1 MVSAMADSEDA
12 FEFLA
17 ADLAPGER
25 KALELDCSEL
35 ELRRICS
42 ETDSLFDVAY
52 DHLWNEFGSKNEMES
67 RPVIAHR
74 LGLHPA
80 TQLDGYWLRYEIIMV
95 RHRTRFVAVRDHT
108 AIVSDRRPSRAIVH
122 LSHVLIEPGWR
133 RTGLAGWLRAWPL
146 QTARACLAAAG
157 HAVNSPI
164 TLVAEMEHPEPQ
176 FPTGS
181 FGCGPTKKP
190 GSKKSTLSKCA
201 ISNRTSD
208 RPNRSMGREGL
219 SHYRFASWYGGSD
232 VKQKGV
238 CLAPKF
244 ESWLIAFT
252 ACTRWDFARPTWRS
266 CGKACLSIPPTK
278 QRSPCCHLLN
288 DHGVLSPGI
297 RRADRGAHHA
307 HAQVC
312 LGRPSLAVVAWR
324 AFARTGSGY
333 GERLE

>member
-1 MVSAMADSEDA
+1 MVSAMADSENA
-12 FEFLA
+12 LEFLA

-74 LGLHPA
+74 LGWHPA

-176 FPTGS
+176 FPNRLIRLRAYEKAGFKKIDPEQVRYFQPDFRPPEQIDGTG
-181 FGCGPTKKP
+181 GPQP
-190 GSKKSTLSKCA
+190 LPFCLVV
-201 ISNRTSD
+201 R
-208 RPNRSMGREGL
+208 RVGRETEGSMSGAEVREL
-219 SHYRFASWYGGSD
+219 VDCLYRMYAVGF
-232 VKQKGV
+232 
-238 CLAPKF
+238 
-244 ESWLIAFT
+244 
-252 ACTRWDFARPTWRS
+252 
-266 CGKACLSIPPTK
+266 
-278 QRSPCCHLLN
+278 
-288 DHGVLSPGI
+288 
-297 RRADRGAHHA
+297 RAADM
-307 HAQVC
+307 
-312 LGRPSLAVVAWR
+312 AVVWQSLSEYPADE
-324 AFARTGSGY
+324 AAVA
-333 GERLE
+333 LLPPAQ